1 MNHIFKLSKKL
12 KKMGFHKES
21 IELLKLAEV
30 SMTEGSKAKELME
43 ELASI
48 FSGTRLKE
56 SFAPQKI
63 LNVPS
68 ELNSFFRSNGRGDV
82 TFGSNGVVRELRE
95 TLEGGPARDKGSLH
109 GLGLAHDLLI
119 NTPKISGSYNI
130 GKNAEIIEEDPELV
144 KLMSKFAD
152 TSGLTWGGRMS
163 SGSQFNL
170 DGITVYDRELHHFEI
185 PKSEITSAVHPVI
198 ISFMREF
205 GISESSLLTSSGR
218 QNIYSLLID
227 ALSGKE
233 ITSEKAEY
241 YRHSDS
247 GTNDGEPE
255 YEIQQGPSEPTR
267 LDQKDLNTL
276 INIGRLFGLT

>member
-30 SMTEGSKAKELME
+30 SMTEGSKAKELMQ

-63 LNVPS
+63 LNVPN

-130 GKNAEIIEEDPELV
+130 SKNAEIIEKDPELV

-205 GISESSLLTSSGR
+205 GISESNLLTSSGR
-218 QNIYSLLID
+218 QNIYSLLVD
-227 ALSGKE
+227 ALSGRE

-241 YRHSDS
+241 YRHS
-247 GTNDGEPE
+247 EPDKEEVQE
-255 YEIQQGPSEPTR
+255 YSAESEVESKPIKLDPAEI
-267 LDQKDLNTL
+267 KKMM
-276 INIGRLFGLT
+276 NIGRLFGIF